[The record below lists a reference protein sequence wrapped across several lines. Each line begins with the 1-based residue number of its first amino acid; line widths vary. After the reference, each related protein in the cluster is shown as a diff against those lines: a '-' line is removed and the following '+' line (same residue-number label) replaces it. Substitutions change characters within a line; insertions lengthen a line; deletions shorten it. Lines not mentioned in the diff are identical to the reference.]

1 VGDKS
6 ALVGTSFPPYSFT
19 VERGKIREFAQAIG
33 DIKDVYLDPQ
43 KAAQAGFADVT
54 APPTFGTVVDMWG
67 GPGFGELCKDIKA
80 NPVKVLHGEQEYEYM
95 GDIVVGDTLTVNT
108 TVTDYVEKKNMHLIT
123 LQKVYVNQR
132 NEEVLKCRM
141 LVVEL
146 K

>member
-1 VGDKS
+1 MGDKS